1 MRTLILAVLA
11 TIVFLSSATVMAEG
25 QEWLN
30 SWVPATAEDYGG
42 WSYVESERFNN
53 SGVGLYSRLEDDCS
67 LSIAGLTLREGAKAR
82 EFLTMDTLNM
92 RDGKVLIAQDSVA
105 KVRVDGGYIHEWT
118 KVPTTIVQLDSESY
132 LVSNL
137 LLVGEDTLFVEML
150 KGTKLIL
157 QVDDDQTEEVSLV
170 GFSKAA
176 SSAIDFCIDKRQKT
190 ASNEWNS

>member
-1 MRTLILAVLA
+1 MRTLIFAVLA
-11 TIVFLSSATVMAEG
+11 TIMFLSSITVMAEE

-53 SGVGLYSRLEDDCS
+53 SGVGLYSRLADDCS
-67 LSIAGLTLREGAKAR
+67 LSIAGLTLREGPKAR
-82 EFLTMDTLNM
+82 EFLAMAT
-92 RDGKVLIAQDSVA
+92 IAQDSVA
-105 KVRVDGGYIHEWT
+105 KVRVDGGYIYEWT

-137 LLVGEDTLFVEML
+137 LIVGEDTLFVEML
-150 KGTKLIL
+150 RGTKLIL

-176 SSAIDFCIDKRQKT
+176 SSAIDFCTDKRQKT